1 MHDQARHSVTES
13 ICRPALQQGLSQ
25 AVSPKGSKEGL
36 ESQGVRKEGTACPH
50 SSSLLT
56 ASEEGLAHPLTEAG
70 RHIPRQKKSPP
81 GASGP
86 VSRHPCRPRAAT
98 LPRAGPFPQ
107 RALPL
112 SGAPRP
118 GSPGGAGPRPAGGS
132 SGARTNCRQVPRNG
146 PNGRRGGA
154 GRRASASARPGAH
167 RLPPGTP
174 RRLRGRPSVL
184 VAGRRGVG
192 LAGQGAGPCAEAA
205 LGTGGCP
212 ASRGCLQGA
221 LEPPSPC
228 PAPSPPN
235 GAA

>member
-13 ICRPALQQGLSQ
+13 ICRPAPQQGLSQ
-25 AVSPKGSKEGL
+25 AVSPKGRKEGL
-36 ESQGVRKEGTACPH
+36 KSQGVRKEGTACPH

-112 SGAPRP
+112 SGALRP

-154 GRRASASARPGAH
+154 SRLGLCPPRGPPPPAGHPAPPPGAAVSLGGGTTRCRPG
-167 RLPPGTP
+167 
-174 RRLRGRPSVL
+174 
-184 VAGRRGVG
+184 
-192 LAGQGAGPCAEAA
+192 GAR
-205 LGTGGCP
+205 
-212 ASRGCLQGA
+212 SGA
-221 LEPPSPC
+221 VR
-228 PAPSPPN
+228 
-235 GAA
+235 